1 MVREG
6 ERLVT
11 YWLGLDVGTSSL
23 KAVAVDVDGDVR
35 ARASIPYRG
44 IDRIGEQHTQVW
56 VDSARQ
62 AIAECAL
69 EGGIAGI
76 SVTGQVPTIVLVD
89 EHGESVRIASTWQE
103 QRSAAH
109 ADALEARFGSSSE
122 LFGFELPWG
131 ASQVPAKL
139 NWLADVD
146 PEARSRTRWF
156 LQPKDYIGRLLTGN
170 AGSDPWSMK
179 GVVKVPNGEV
189 ISDVLE
195 AAGWDAE
202 TCPPIARPEAL
213 LGTTRGRPLGLPDG
227 IPVGVGWSDALSSMF
242 ALGVLSASGAF
253 VISGTSDVVGLT
265 GDWKDVDAPGL
276 YVVPAGITPKTIV
289 YGPTQT
295 SGASIAW
302 AAALLGLSVDAALA
316 LAETA
321 DPVHTPSF
329 VPYLDGE
336 RAPLWRSDVRAVI
349 ADLDQHCGRAEFMR
363 GVVNG
368 VGGAA
373 RHILE
378 TAAAATGASIQGVRV
393 GGRGEQELVGLSAK
407 ASALGQPL
415 SVLTEPYV
423 SAYGAAMLAAVTSS
437 GGDWSVAGR
446 LHGRFLELGLQA
458 GDRLPF
464 DAYLRT
470 SRMATEWTS

>member
-1 MVREG
+1 M
-6 ERLVT
+6 T

-23 KAVAVDVDGDVR
+23 KAVAVDADGGVR
-35 ARASIPYRG
+35 ARASVPYRG
-44 IDRIGEQHTQVW
+44 VGRIGEQDPQDW
-56 VDSARQ
+56 VDAAQ
-62 AIAECAL
+62 EAIAECAS

-76 SVTGQVPTIVLVD
+76 SVTGQVPTIVLID
-89 EHGESVRIASTWQE
+89 ETGAPVRIASTWQE

-109 ADALEARFGSSSE
+109 ADALEARFGRSTE
-122 LFGFELPWG
+122 LFGFALPWA

-139 NWLADVD
+139 SWLAEIA

-156 LQPKDYIGRLLTGN
+156 LQPKDYIGYLLTGDV
-170 AGSDPWSMK
+170 ASDPWSMK
-179 GVVKVPNGEV
+179 GVVKVPNGDV
-189 ISDVLE
+189 IPEVLE
-195 AAGWDAE
+195 AAGWDAA

-213 LGTTRGRPLGLPDG
+213 LGTTRGHPFGLPAG
-227 IPVGVGWSDALSSMF
+227 IPVSVGWSDALSSMS
-242 ALGVLSASGAF
+242 ALGVFATSGAF

-265 GDWKDVDAPGL
+265 GDWEDIDAPGL
-276 YVVPAGITPKTIV
+276 YVVPAGIAPKTIV

-302 AAALLGLSVDAALA
+302 AAALLGLPVDAALS

-321 DPVHTPSF
+321 EPAHTPSF

-349 ADLDQHCGRAEFMR
+349 AGLDQHCGRAEFMR
-363 GVVNG
+363 AVVNG
-368 VGGAA
+368 VGGSA

-378 TAAAATGASIQGVRV
+378 TAAAAAGALIEGVRV

-407 ASALGQPL
+407 AAALGQPL

-423 SAYGAAMLAAVTSS
+423 SAYGAATLAAVTSS
-437 GGDWSVAGR
+437 GGDWSVADR
-446 LHGRFLELGLQA
+446 LHGRFLDLNA
-458 GDRLPF
+458 PATDRVAF
-464 DAYLRT
+464 DNYLRT